1 MHAIEKWKD
10 SMYYVTVVQ
19 MAESGRFLLWFSYLF
34 FPKNKHVLSSAKET
48 KSCDNSNNKQISAN
62 SYS

>member
-10 SMYYVTVVQ
+10 GMYYVTVVQ
-19 MAESGRFLLWFSYLF
+19 TADSGRFLLSYLF
-34 FPKNKHVLSSAKET
+34 FPKNKHVLPSAKET